1 MKEARAI
8 EKPAI
13 KMSRIIE
20 TVGLKT
26 RLRRDLVVIRGTL
39 RFSFIVFLK
48 GNGEWDT
55 AC

>member
-1 MKEARAI
+1 MKVARAI

-26 RLRRDLVVIRGTL
+26 RLRRDFAVIHGTL
-39 RFSFIVFLK
+39 GFSFIVFLK
-48 GNGEWDT
+48 GDGEWDKT
-55 AC
+55 C

>member
-26 RLRRDLVVIRGTL
+26 RLRRDLSVIRGTFGFFFTV
-39 RFSFIVFLK
+39 FSK